1 MNRRKLWNPFI
12 LAVLFSVLITT
23 SALSE
28 SPPRI
33 PQADKGILNLSAI
46 DLSSVGPIPLRG
58 EWEFYWD
65 TWIDPSQAAS
75 YAPLDRQYVS
85 VPANWKTYTHTVPT
99 PTLYGKATYRLKVI
113 TDGKAHLY
121 GLRLKRI
128 YSAYKLYVNG
138 ILVASNGTLNER
150 LEKTEGQLAVRTVY
164 FAAFSPTIEILLHV
178 ANPYYYR
185 AGVLSPPE
193 LGIQQTIERAH
204 ILAIASDVFLLG
216 VIAIMAAYYYILSFT
231 LVKHRYSSL
240 FFALFC
246 TTVGLRVALISGERF
261 LYYLVPH
268 LQLTMDML
276 LQGFG
281 IYLLIPTFLS
291 FIYFLFPS
299 RGNVKLIKF
308 IGASSLLYLIATLV
322 LPLRLHGYILAG
334 YYPFFIG
341 GLLYMAYIIGYAMIK
356 RDADAFLEG
365 FGFLFIL
372 FTATYDML
380 IDREVYHG
388 DYILPLGL
396 LCFIFIQSVILSGR
410 FSRAFVR
417 METLVEENRK
427 ILEALETRVEER
439 TADLR
444 LMNENLEEARNA
456 AENANKAKT
465 QFLQNMSHEMRT
477 PLNGVL
483 GYAELIR
490 DTDPKG
496 IHRSYAEKIIEESRN
511 LLDLINQ
518 ILDFSKIEAGKLVL
532 ELKAFELEGLIRSVY
547 DILIPLAEKKQIH
560 FRLSFS
566 PSLPSHLKG
575 DPVRL
580 RQILVNLVGNA
591 IKFTH
596 QGWVELKVEQQDSIE
611 DRVILLFT
619 IQDTGIGISKEF
631 QATIFESFTQA
642 QSGLSKPYGGTGLG
656 TSIAKQL
663 TELMG
668 GSISFTSEVGK
679 GTTFWVSIPFQK
691 VSAEQFQ
698 KPVVLASEGY
708 EPELHG
714 KTILV
719 VEDYPTTLQITRHH
733 LESAGASVLAA
744 ENGLEGIKE
753 LGKHTVDCIL
763 MDVQMPQMDG
773 LETTR
778 LIRKLPIGKHVP
790 ILGMTA
796 SAYNEDIQTCLD
808 AGMNDVLTKP
818 IRKKDLL
825 EKVQFWTGETP
836 KQPVSGTPERGI
848 PGGAEAPSPIV
859 SFSDVSPSEFYSLE
873 TYPFD
878 LIKLK
883 DELQG
888 NTEEI
893 SILLRGFILQLDTK
907 LGKIEEV
914 LQKEDLVLL
923 AREVHSLKGGAL
935 TLYANPLA
943 READTLERL
952 ARSKSSISRIKD
964 AWERVQREIQ
974 ILKAAILEHLEKNG

>member
-1 MNRRKLWNPFI
+1 MKVGKAP
-12 LAVLFSVLITT
+12 VYLFLFLGMLIVV
-23 SALSE
+23 SGIAE
-28 SPPRI
+28 SPHRST
-33 PQADKGILNLSAI
+33 QADKGILDLSTI
-46 DLSSVGPIPLRG
+46 DLSRVGSVLLRG

-65 TWIDPSQAAS
+65 TWIDPAQGAS
-75 YAPLDRQYVS
+75 LIPFDRRYVP
-85 VPANWKTYTHTVPT
+85 VPANWKTYTGLDPS
-99 PTLYGKATYRLKVI
+99 PALYGKATYRLRVI
-113 TDGKAHLY
+113 TDGKTHLY

-128 YSAYKLYVNG
+128 YSAYRLFVNG
-138 ILVASNGTLNER
+138 MLVASNGTLKDR
-150 LEKTEGQLAVRTVY
+150 LEETEGQLAVRTVY
-164 FAAFSPTIEILLHV
+164 FTSFIPTLEIVLHV
-178 ANPYYYR
+178 SNPYYYR
-185 AGVLSPPE
+185 AGLLSPPE
-193 LGIQQTIERAH
+193 LGTEQSIERVH
-204 ILAIASDVFLLG
+204 VLAVASDVFLLG
-216 VIAIMAAYYYILSFT
+216 VITIMAAYYYILSFT

-246 TTVGLRVALISGERF
+246 TVVGLRVILISGERF
-261 LYYLVPH
+261 LYFLVPG
-268 LQLTMDML
+268 LGLKIDMV

-291 FIYFLFPS
+291 FIYFLFPA
-299 RGNVKLIKF
+299 RGNTKLIKF

-322 LPLRLHGYILAG
+322 LPVRLHGYILTA

-341 GLLYMAYIIGYAMIK
+341 GLAYMAYIIGYAMIK
-356 RDADAFLEG
+356 GDADAYLEG
-365 FGFLFIL
+365 MGFLFIL
-372 FTATYDML
+372 FTASYDML
-380 IDREVYHG
+380 VDREVFHG

-410 FSRAFVR
+410 FSRAFLR
-417 METLVEENRK
+417 LEALVQENKR
-427 ILEALETRVEER
+427 ILDALETRVEER

-444 LMNENLEEARNA
+444 QVNEHLEEARQA
-456 AENANKAKT
+456 AEEANKAKT
-465 QFLQNMSHEMRT
+465 RFLQNMSHEMRT

-496 IHRSYAEKIIEESRN
+496 IHRSYAEKIIEESKN

-518 ILDFSKIEAGKLVL
+518 ILDLSKIEAGKLTL
-532 ELKAFELEGLIRSVY
+532 ELVPFDLEELIRSVY
-547 DILIPLAEKKQIH
+547 DILVPLAEKKRIH
-560 FRLSFS
+560 FRLSFA

-596 QGWVELKVEQQDSIE
+596 EGWVELKVEQQE
-611 DRVILLFT
+611 AAGDRVILLFT

-631 QATIFESFTQA
+631 QSSIFESFTQA
-642 QSGLSKPYGGTGLG
+642 QVGLSKSYGGTGLG
-656 TSIAKQL
+656 TTIAKQL

-668 GSISFTSEVGK
+668 GSISFTSEEGK

-691 VSAEQFQ
+691 VSAKQLE
-698 KPVVLASEGY
+698 KPASIPSEGRL
-708 EPELHG
+708 PELHG
-714 KTILV
+714 ATILV
-719 VEDYPTTLQITRHH
+719 VEDYPTTQKITRHH
-733 LESAGASVLAA
+733 LESAGASVLVA

-796 SAYNEDIQTCLD
+796 SAYDEDIQTCLD

-818 IRKKDLL
+818 LRKKDLL
-825 EKVQFWTGETP
+825 EKIRFWITKTRVEAF
-836 KQPVSGTPERGI
+836 PEKSEH
-848 PGGAEAPSPIV
+848 PFHSVESSSASP
-859 SFSDVSPSEFYSLE
+859 YSLSSGAYTFD

-878 LIKLK
+878 VLRLRE
-883 DELQG
+883 ELQG
-888 NTEEI
+888 DTEEV
-893 SILLRGFILQLDTK
+893 SVLLRGFLLQLDTTA
-907 LGKIEEV
+907 GKIEAA
-914 LQKEDLVLL
+914 LQKGDLTLL

-943 READTLERL
+943 RRAETLERL
-952 ARSKSSISRIKD
+952 SRSSGSLAELQETWALVKK
-964 AWERVQREIQ
+964 EIQ
-974 ILKAAILEHLEKNG
+974 ILKAAILDHLEKNG

>member
-1 MNRRKLWNPFI
+1 MNKEKHPYYL
-12 LAVLFSVLITT
+12 VLLFGVLIIV
-23 SALSE
+23 SGIAE
-28 SPPRI
+28 SPHKF
-33 PQADKGILNLSAI
+33 PQADKGILDLSNI
-46 DLSSVGPIPLRG
+46 DLTKSGPVLLRG

-65 TWIDPSQAAS
+65 TWIDPVQATS
-75 YAPLDRQYVS
+75 ISPLQKQYVP
-85 VPANWKTYTHTVPT
+85 VPANWKTYSHVASSPS
-99 PTLYGKATYRLKVI
+99 LYGKASYRLKVI
-113 TDGKAHLY
+113 TDGKIHLY

-128 YSAYKLYVNG
+128 YSAYRLFVNG
-138 ILVASNGTLNER
+138 MLVASNGTLKES
-150 LEKTEGQLAVRTVY
+150 LEETEGQLAVRTVY
-164 FAAFSPTIEILLHV
+164 FTAFTPSLDIVLHV

-185 AGVLSPPE
+185 AGILSPPE
-193 LGIQQTIERAH
+193 LGAQQSLERVH
-204 ILAIASDVFLLG
+204 ILAVASDVFLLG

-246 TTVGLRVALISGERF
+246 TAVGLRVALISGERF
-261 LYYLVPH
+261 LYYLIPS
-268 LQLTMDML
+268 LELKMDML

-291 FIYFLFPS
+291 FIYFLFPA

-308 IGASSLLYLIATLV
+308 IGASSLLYLIGTLV
-322 LPLRLHGYILAG
+322 LPVKLHGYILTA

-341 GLLYMAYIIGYAMIK
+341 GLAYMAYIIGYAMIK
-356 RDADAFLEG
+356 RDADAYLEG

-372 FTATYDML
+372 VTASYDML

-410 FSRAFVR
+410 FSRAFIR
-417 METLVEENRK
+417 LETLVQENKR
-427 ILEALETRVEER
+427 ILDALETRVEER

-444 LMNENLEEARNA
+444 QVNEHLEEARKA
-456 AENANKAKT
+456 AEEANKAKT
-465 QFLQNMSHEMRT
+465 RFLQNMSHEMRT

-518 ILDFSKIEAGKLVL
+518 ILDLSKIEAGKLTL
-532 ELKAFELEGLIRSVY
+532 EFIPFDLEDLIRSVY
-547 DILIPLAEKKQIH
+547 DILVPLAEKKQIL
-560 FRLSFS
+560 FRLSLS
-566 PSLPSHLKG
+566 PNLPFHLKG

-580 RQILVNLVGNA
+580 RQILLNLVGNA

-596 QGWVELKVEQQDSIE
+596 QGWVELRVEQQEAIE
-611 DRVILLFT
+611 DRVILLFI

-631 QATIFESFTQA
+631 QSAIFESFTQA
-642 QSGLSKPYGGTGLG
+642 QVGLSKPYGGTGLG
-656 TSIAKQL
+656 TTIAKQL

-668 GSISFTSEVGK
+668 GSISFTSEEGK

-691 VSAEQFQ
+691 VSAEELR
-698 KPVVLASEGY
+698 KPVSRPVEGSI
-708 EPELHG
+708 PALNG

-733 LESAGASVLAA
+733 LESAGASVLVA

-778 LIRKLPIGKHVP
+778 LIRKLPIGKNVP

-818 IRKKDLL
+818 LRKKDLL
-825 EKVQFWTGETP
+825 EKIQFWTKEPGT
-836 KQPVSGTPERGI
+836 GTPSEKTESRIERAVSIDASFGSPPSI
-848 PGGAEAPSPIV
+848 NSQKETYAP
-859 SFSDVSPSEFYSLE
+859 E

-878 LIKLK
+878 LSKLRE
-883 DELQG
+883 ELQEDM
-888 NTEEI
+888 EEV
-893 SILLRGFILQLDTK
+893 SVLLRGFLLQLDTTV
-907 LGKIEEV
+907 GKIETA
-914 LQKEDLVLL
+914 LQKEDHILL

-935 TLYANPLA
+935 TLYAHPLA
-943 READTLERL
+943 RVAETLERL
-952 ARSKSSISRIKD
+952 ARSGNSTL
-964 AWERVQREIQ
+964 EIQ
-974 ILKAAILEHLEKNG
+974 NTWVLVQKEIQTLKAAILDHLERTG